1 MTKDDRYY
9 PLPKNLRLGFSK
21 IHDIGLFAKEKIK
34 KGEELGITH
43 VKIGQRLIRTP
54 LGGFIN
60 HSDFPNCTKTMV
72 KISNVDDTFV
82 QMDYK
87 IWKLFTLNDIKKDTE
102 LTLTYT
108 FYKV

>member
-21 IHDIGLFAKEKIK
+21 IHDIGLFAKKKIK
-34 KGEELGITH
+34 QGEELGMTH
-43 VKIGQRLIRTP
+43 VQIGKHLIRTP

-60 HSDFPNCTKTMV
+60 HSDDPNCTKSMFRV
-72 KISNVDDTFV
+72 SNVDDAFIK
-82 QMDYK
+82 MDYK
-87 IWKLFTLNDIKKDTE
+87 VWRLFTLNNIKKDEE